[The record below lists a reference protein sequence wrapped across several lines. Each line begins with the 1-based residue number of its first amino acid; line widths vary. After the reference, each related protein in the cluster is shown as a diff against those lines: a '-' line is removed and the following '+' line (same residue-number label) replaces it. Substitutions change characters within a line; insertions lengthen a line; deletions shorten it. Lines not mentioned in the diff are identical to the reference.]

1 MITSYEEAIN
11 WIHGRL
17 RLGVKPGLSRMEWMM
32 ERLGNPERK
41 IRAVHIGGTNGKG
54 STVTFLR
61 NILQASGKTVGTF
74 TSPYFEVFNERI
86 AVNGAP
92 VRDEEWVSLTQDIKR
107 LADELEET
115 ELGGPTEFE
124 VITAMMFHY
133 FGNIREVDYVLVE
146 VGLGGRLDSTN
157 IVVPLCTCITS
168 IGLDHTAILG
178 DTYEEIAFE
187 KAGIIKESVPLIY
200 CVKHAGAKQVI
211 KETADSK
218 HAAAYEVGV
227 DPVLTPL
234 DKGGHGESF
243 LYQDSIHLTTRMNGL
258 HQIEN
263 AAIAIKT
270 AEILSGADLSKEAI
284 QKGVGH
290 AYWPGRMETLSTRPL
305 VIMDGAHNPEG
316 IESLIDTVKRKY
328 ADKKV
333 HLLFAAVSDKDT
345 SGMIQQLDKL
355 ADEISFTTFDF
366 PRAAKAEAL
375 CEKSTHPNKRIVTA
389 ERWISEMKS
398 GEDHLYLLTGSLY
411 FLSSVYHE
419 IKKIQTSEN

>member
-32 ERLGNPERK
+32 ERLGNPEEK
-41 IRAVHIGGTNGKG
+41 IKAVHIGGTNGKG

-86 AVNGAP
+86 AVNGEP
-92 VRDEEWVSLTQDIKR
+92 VSDEEWFSLTQDIKR

-133 FGNIREVDYVLVE
+133 FGNIRAVDFVLIE

-211 KETADSK
+211 KETAESK

-227 DPVLTPL
+227 DPVVTPL
-234 DKGGHGESF
+234 DHGGHGESF
-243 LYQDSIHLTTRMNGL
+243 LYQDSIQLTTRMNGL

-263 AAIAIKT
+263 AAIAIKA
-270 AEILSGADLSKEAI
+270 AELVSGTDLSNEAI
-284 QKGVGH
+284 QKGVMD

-316 IESLIDTVKRKY
+316 IESLIATVKRKY
-328 ADKKV
+328 NDKKV

-345 SGMIQQLDKL
+345 TGMIQQLDKL

-366 PRAAKAEAL
+366 PRAAKAEVL
-375 CEKSTHPNKRIVTA
+375 YEKSTHLNKRIVTA
-389 ERWISEMKS
+389 DRWISEMKTK
-398 GEDHLYLLTGSLY
+398 EDHLYLLTGSLY